1 MDWLEIQSPCS
12 PRDSQES
19 SPTPQFK
26 SINSSALS
34 LLSQSNSHI
43 HTWLESCKTVFW
55 GQDLLR
61 TECSSEL
68 KMVTFLHPHNKEQ
81 CFFFFSPFSLHCE
94 NLIEVLMVKLT
105 KMWRTGRWGS
115 LEILTLGLSTL
126 SLQPFFN
133 YSSDFPT
140 PAWRFLL
147 MDFCSGKLSLS
158 VCISPLFEGSS
169 LPCDLTT
176 LMALWRFVDF

>member
-81 CFFFFSPFSLHCE
+81 CFFFFFPLQSSLWELDRSPDGKTHKNVENWKMRLPGNFNSWLVHTEPPAILQLQFRFS
-94 NLIEVLMVKLT
+94 
-105 KMWRTGRWGS
+105 
-115 LEILTLGLSTL
+115 
-126 SLQPFFN
+126 
-133 YSSDFPT
+133 YSSMEVS
-140 PAWRFLL
+140 AHGFL
-147 MDFCSGKLSLS
+147 F
-158 VCISPLFEGSS
+158 
-169 LPCDLTT
+169 
-176 LMALWRFVDF
+176 W